1 MLFQS
6 SNTESI
12 ECPISTRLEACS
24 VSMVKGCPGI
34 PRSIPRIDTVLNIRS
49 INDSPFIVRSVKV
62 QLITKQ
68 KVLVPTKF
76 GSSESLKEFIVYQDP
91 LAYLPPMD
99 QFYQILH
106 GLDIPI
112 LIPIP
117 RDITPSAY
125 SPTFGATTQHNLVVM
140 VSLGKDAASEVTFTD
155 SFPVDIKMYDTLPIY
170 RQYNEPIMEIY
181 NSSDNQVLVEAIVP
195 VTSVGPKDEL
205 SVVCVVKTNSAS
217 NKVKKNIT
225 LKQLTF
231 QVKEV
236 IECFDGGLPPKR
248 EFKLHT
254 ESKYYTKE
262 LNSQGLKQT
271 FKINFPYEN
280 DYLQMFSP
288 PPEVEIESE
297 VAEDFATTIIEST
310 NISKLKTIDKLPE
323 GVPVT
328 NIQGFTLLGA
338 FYSIWFE
345 IVIKVKLSH
354 AKDINIHIP
363 IIVSPFDKEAS
374 KYLLDWIMLECE
386 IAKAQFGKEFNRTYS
401 STTKYANMIK
411 LLDKYRQPPT
421 IYDQQKH
428 KIRTSNSH
436 QYLDLYID

>member
-181 NSSDNQVLVEAIVP
+181 NSSDNQVLVETAVP
-195 VTSVGPKDEL
+195 VTSVGPK
-205 SVVCVVKTNSAS
+205 
-217 NKVKKNIT
+217 
-225 LKQLTF
+225 
-231 QVKEV
+231 
-236 IECFDGGLPPKR
+236 R
-248 EFKLHT
+248 
-254 ESKYYTKE
+254 
-262 LNSQGLKQT
+262 
-271 FKINFPYEN
+271 
-280 DYLQMFSP
+280 
-288 PPEVEIESE
+288 
-297 VAEDFATTIIEST
+297 
-310 NISKLKTIDKLPE
+310 
-323 GVPVT
+323 
-328 NIQGFTLLGA
+328 
-338 FYSIWFE
+338 
-345 IVIKVKLSH
+345 
-354 AKDINIHIP
+354 
-363 IIVSPFDKEAS
+363 
-374 KYLLDWIMLECE
+374 
-386 IAKAQFGKEFNRTYS
+386 
-401 STTKYANMIK
+401 
-411 LLDKYRQPPT
+411 
-421 IYDQQKH
+421 
-428 KIRTSNSH
+428 
-436 QYLDLYID
+436 